1 MTRKRK
7 FIQYLRLRYQNYNI
21 RLQQCLLIEVWTT
34 QRLVFEDRN
43 LLQLFRLFHRLGS
56 KSSEIQHVKLLWS
69 GQREFWIVQTWIL
82 TFFCLSILLSQSCTN
97 SKYLKC
103 SSMSRSTW
111 RKRGKKDR
119 INFIYIKILLSNFK
133 FTSEKIFNPFNVI
146 LTLMWSSSTNF
157 WTNLDRWLPLRFR
170 KRDANMDMTCSKK
183 KCKVQRWFYVL
194 LYR

>member
-56 KSSEIQHVKLLWS
+56 KSSEIQYVNSLWS